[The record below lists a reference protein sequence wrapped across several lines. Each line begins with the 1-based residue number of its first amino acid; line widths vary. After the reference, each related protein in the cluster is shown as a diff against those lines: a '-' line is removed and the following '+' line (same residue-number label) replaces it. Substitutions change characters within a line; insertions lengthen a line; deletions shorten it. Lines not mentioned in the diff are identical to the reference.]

1 VHSPSRGAGV
11 GAGVATNST
20 EPAGLAKSTSGAFLK
35 LRWLGGGEGGV
46 GGAATGA
53 GG

>member
-1 VHSPSRGAGV
+1 
-11 GAGVATNST
+11 VATNST

-35 LRWLGGGEGGV
+35 LRSFGGEEGAV